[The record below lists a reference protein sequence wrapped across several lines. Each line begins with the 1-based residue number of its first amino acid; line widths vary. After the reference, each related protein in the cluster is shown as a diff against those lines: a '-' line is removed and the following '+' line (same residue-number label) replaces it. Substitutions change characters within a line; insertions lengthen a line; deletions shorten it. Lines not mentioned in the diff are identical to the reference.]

1 MGNSGHPRKIAKTVI
16 NIHPRIQKRTLRIKR
31 QPQNTPLWIQD
42 SVPEKTLRTERQVQN
57 THPRIQGAGEACCPL
72 SPGSHLC
79 VNNKQG
85 QCWCQQCLCC
95 NHLQEICCCASPNRN

>member
-57 THPRIQGAGEACCPL
+57 THPRIQVLTIRVKKEAYNGI
-72 SPGSHLC
+72 SRRH
-79 VNNKQG
+79 
-85 QCWCQQCLCC
+85 W
-95 NHLQEICCCASPNRN
+95 